1 MTVQMPANHYFPA
14 ILSPC
19 VGVCHLDQA
28 GLCTGCRRTAAEI
41 AAWSTM
47 DDASRM
53 RVIDSLASR
62 GDGAAS

>member
-1 MTVQMPANHYFPA
+1 MTVPVPASHYFPA

-19 VGVCHLDQA
+19 IGICSLDQA

-47 DDASRM
+47 DDAARL
-53 RVIDSLASR
+53 RVIDSLESR
-62 GDGAAS
+62 GGDDP